1 MNEKELREWG
11 RQWCPCTTNPQS
23 LRWLH
28 DWPVR
33 IREMQDKIE
42 REQAQKGNGN
52 VVH

>member
-11 RQWCPCTTNPQS
+11 ARWCPCTTNPQS

-28 DWPVR
+28 EFPLR
-33 IREMQDKIE
+33 MRELQDKIE
-42 REQAQKGNGN
+42 REQAQKGTNH